1 MASHKALTSI
11 KEQFEI
17 FSKTKNVHDSKL
29 EEFEIDSN
37 LDCYNPSIPFV
48 IDETEYI
55 LCRTQ
60 ERKGEYSKVYCFKK
74 EDSKWVIEKSFK
86 PLPLEDPSIAFINDK
101 IVVSGVNVTFGDN
114 INTFTEWK
122 TDFYVGDSI
131 QNLEYFTSG
140 PDHMKDIRLV
150 QLKNSKIGIF
160 TRPLGKNVAD
170 GHKAKIGFTIVD
182 RIEDIN
188 KDVINNAPL
197 LDDFFLKEEWGG
209 CNSAYLL
216 KNGLIGV
223 IGHKSYYSNEDGK
236 DHLHYYGTY
245 FVINPKTY
253 KTTDMNIIIS
263 RDCFPYFEPREERLT
278 DITFTSGIVRNS
290 DGTAKIYAGLSDSA
304 IGSAIIKDPFIEYE
318 KLKV

>member
-1 MASHKALTSI
+1 MASKELTTI

-17 FSKTKNVHDSKL
+17 FLKNRSVKDSKL
-29 EEFEIDSN
+29 EEFVIDEK
-37 LDCYNPSIPFV
+37 LDCYNPSVPF
-48 IDETEYI
+48 IIGDNEYI

-74 EDSKWVIEKSFK
+74 ENDKWVVENNFE

-101 IVVSGVNVTFGDN
+101 IIVSGVNVVFGDN
-114 INTFTEWK
+114 KTTFTEWK
-122 TDFYVGDSI
+122 TDFYIGDSI
-131 QNLEYFTSG
+131 YDLKYFVSG
-140 PDHMKDIRLV
+140 PAHMKDIRLV
-150 QLKNSKIGIF
+150 QLKDSKIGIF
-160 TRPLGKNVAD
+160 TRPLGEYVTD

-188 KDVINNAPL
+188 EKVISDAPL
-197 LDDFFLKEEWGG
+197 LNDFFLKEEWGG

-223 IGHKSYYSNEDGK
+223 IGHKSYLSNEDGK
-236 DHLHYYGTY
+236 GHLHYYGTY
-245 FVINPKTY
+245 FIINPETY
-253 KTTDMNIIIS
+253 ETTDMNIIIS
-263 RDCFPYFEPREERLT
+263 RDCFPYFEPREERLS

-304 IGSAIIKDPFIEYE
+304 VGSAIIKDPFIEYE
-318 KLKV
+318 NLKV

>member
-1 MASHKALTSI
+1 MTSEKELTTI

-17 FSKTKNVHDSKL
+17 FSKNRNVQNSKL
-29 EEFEIDSN
+29 EEFVVDEKI
-37 LDCYNPSIPFV
+37 DCYNPSIPF
-48 IDETEYI
+48 IINGTEYI

-74 EDSKWVIEKSFK
+74 DVDKWVIEESFK
-86 PLPLEDPSIAFINDK
+86 PLPLEDPSIAFINNK
-101 IVVSGVNVTFGDN
+101 IIVSGVNVTFGDN
-114 INTFTEWK
+114 VNTFTEWK

-131 QNLEYFTSG
+131 YNLEYLTSG

-150 QLKNSKIGIF
+150 QLKDSKIGIF
-160 TRPLGKNVAD
+160 TRPLGEYVTD

-182 RIEDIN
+182 KIEDIN
-188 KDVINNAPL
+188 KDVISNAPL
-197 LDDFFLKEEWGG
+197 LNDFFRKEEWGG

-245 FVINPKTY
+245 FVIDPETC

-263 RDCFPYFEPREERLT
+263 RDCFPYFEPREERLS

-304 IGSAIIKDPFIEYE
+304 VGSAIIKDPFIEYE
-318 KLKV
+318 NLKV